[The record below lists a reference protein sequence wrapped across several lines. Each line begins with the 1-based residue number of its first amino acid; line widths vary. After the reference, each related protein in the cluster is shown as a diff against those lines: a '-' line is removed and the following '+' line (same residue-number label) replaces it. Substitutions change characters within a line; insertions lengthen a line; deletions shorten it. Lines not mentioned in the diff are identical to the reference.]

1 MRICVICE
9 GCYPFVAGGVS
20 SWLHGLIQALPQHEF
35 IIWAIGAQEKSR
47 GKYAYEMPENVI
59 SLRDVYLDEMM
70 ASHLKRP
77 RGRQLTEEERSAV
90 RDMLCCDRPDWE
102 AIFRCFS
109 RSSLENVSFL
119 MSEDFLELIE
129 ELSANNFPYVG
140 FTDYFY
146 CIRSMFL
153 PLLYLLGSDVP
164 EADIYYSV
172 SAGYAGVLGAMAH
185 VRTGKPFLLTEHGI
199 YTRER
204 EEEILRS
211 SWIPSHFKD
220 LWIKMFYM
228 YTRCAYHYAERVTCL
243 FHRASLIQQEIGC
256 PADRCLVIPNG
267 VAYEKFSKIPLKD
280 PDGWIDIGAVV
291 RLVPI
296 KDIKTM
302 LYAFALVCQERS
314 DVRLHIM
321 GPTEEDEEYYAE
333 CVYLRDEL
341 QLENAV
347 FTGRVNVLEYL
358 EKIDFVLLTSLS
370 EGQPL
375 AVLEGMA
382 AGRPA
387 VTTDVGCC
395 RELLEGVDDEFGTAG
410 FCSPPMHQATL
421 AEAIL
426 NMCANAA
433 ERRKMGTAGQR
444 RVAANYQHRQM
455 LARYEAMFRQAG
467 NIHVVD
473 DDAALINSPY
483 PGDRVEHGGFS
494 RAVAADDSDEIAVVQ
509 MQAQPVQ
516 SYLFI
521 DGFGVEG
528 FPDIL

>member
-1 MRICVICE
+1 MKICVICE

-20 SWLHGLIQALPQHEF
+20 SWLHGLMRAMPEHEF
-35 IIWAIGAQEKSR
+35 VIWAIGAQEKSR
-47 GKYAYEMPENVI
+47 GRYAYELPPNVTE
-59 SLRDVYLDEMM
+59 LRDVYLDEMM
-70 ASHLKRP
+70 ASHIHKPKR
-77 RGRQLTEEERSAV
+77 RTLTEAERQTLLHLF
-90 RDMLCCDRPDWE
+90 RCEKPDWE
-102 AIFRCFS
+102 ALFRFFD
-109 RSSLENVSFL
+109 RPALENVSFL
-119 MSEDFLELIE
+119 MSENFLDLIE
-129 ELSANNFPYVG
+129 ELSAADFPYVG

-153 PLLYLLGSDVP
+153 PLLYLMGSEIP
-164 EADIYYSV
+164 AADLYYSV

-185 VRTGKPFLLTEHGI
+185 LRTGRPFLLTEHGI

-211 SWIPSHFKD
+211 NWVPSHFKN

-228 YTRCAYHYAERVTCL
+228 YTRCAYRYAARVTSL
-243 FHRASLIQQEIGC
+243 FYRASLIQQDIGC
-256 PADRCLVIPNG
+256 PADKCRVIPNG
-267 VAYEKFSKIPLKD
+267 VAYERFSAIPQKK

-302 LYAFALVCQERS
+302 LYAFSLVCEERH

-341 QLENAV
+341 GLESAI

-395 RELLEGVDDEFGTAG
+395 RELLEGVGDGLGTAG
-410 FCSPPMHQATL
+410 YCVPPMHQSAM

-426 NMCANAA
+426 SLCAHES
-433 ERRKMGTAGQR
+433 ERRRMGEIGQR
-444 RVAANYQHRQM
+444 RVAANYRHDQM
-455 LARYEAMFRQAG
+455 LKRYGDLFEEARREADGG
-467 NIHVVD
+467 NRI
-473 DDAALINSPY
+473 
-483 PGDRVEHGGFS
+483 
-494 RAVAADDSDEIAVVQ
+494 
-509 MQAQPVQ
+509 
-516 SYLFI
+516 
-521 DGFGVEG
+521 
-528 FPDIL
+528 